1 VIEVI
6 YQKGLYLPELDLW
19 LDPRSPKP
27 RAFISH
33 AHADHV
39 ARHSSTICSEV
50 TARLLRDRFRISAVR
65 VEPHPFHSSFTDKN
79 FRITLLPAGHIAGS
93 AMIHIIRLSD
103 QASLLYT
110 GDFKN
115 RPSRTAEPIAFAQA
129 DTLIMETTFGLPR
142 HRFPET
148 SEVENEI
155 LKFVRESFA
164 QNKTPVLLGYSLGK
178 SQEALALMHEHDIPT
193 LLHPAAASMT
203 RSCIAAGTPHLP
215 EPIEFD
221 GHAPEGHVIIAPP
234 HVMRSKKLLGLK
246 AKRTAMLSGWALQP
260 GAKFRYGVDGVIPFS
275 DHADHPGL
283 MHCIESV
290 RPKRV
295 ITIHGYT
302 REFAAELRALGIEA
316 WSAHGNDQLE
326 FYFNRK
332 S

>member
-1 VIEVI
+1 
-6 YQKGLYLPELDLW
+6 
-19 LDPRSPKP
+19 
-27 RAFISH
+27 
-33 AHADHV
+33 
-39 ARHSSTICSEV
+39 
-50 TARLLRDRFRISAVR
+50 
-65 VEPHPFHSSFTDKN
+65 
-79 FRITLLPAGHIAGS
+79 
-93 AMIHIIRLSD
+93 
-103 QASLLYT
+103 
-110 GDFKN
+110 
-115 RPSRTAEPIAFAQA
+115 
-129 DTLIMETTFGLPR
+129 
-142 HRFPET
+142 
-148 SEVENEI
+148 
-155 LKFVRESFA
+155 
-164 QNKTPVLLGYSLGK
+164 VLLGYSLGK

>member
-6 YQKGLYLPELDLW
+6 CQKGLYLPELDLW

-39 ARHSSTICSEV
+39 ARHHSCLCSDV
-50 TARLLRDRFRISAVR
+50 TAKLIRDRFRISAER
-65 VEPHPFHSSFTDKN
+65 INSHAFHSPIIEHG
-79 FRITLLPAGHIAGS
+79 FRIELLPAGHIAGS
-93 AMIHIIRLSD
+93 AMIHITRLSD

-115 RPSRTAEPIAFAQA
+115 RPSRTAESIVFAQA

-142 HRFPET
+142 HRFPEG

-155 LKFVRESFA
+155 LSFVRESFD

-178 SQEALALMHEHDIPT
+178 SQEALALMHEHQIPT
-193 LLHPAAASMT
+193 LMHPAAASMT

-221 GHAPEGHVIIAPP
+221 GHAPAGHVLIAPP

-246 AKRTAMLSGWALQP
+246 SKRTAMLTGWALQTS
-260 GAKFRYGVDGVIPFS
+260 AKFRYGVDEVIPFS

-283 MHCIESV
+283 MHCVESV
-290 RPKRV
+290 PPQRV

-302 REFAAELRALGIEA
+302 REFAAELRSNGIDA
-316 WSAHGNDQLE
+316 WSASGNDQLE
-326 FYFNRK
+326 FQFKKR
-332 S
+332 